1 MNAITD
7 KMITLHNGIK
17 IPLFGYRVDK
27 DHKESIY
34 QNMIQAVNA
43 GFRHFDLPADG
54 ESEKIVRKAIEDCG
68 VPRYELFLAMKLG
81 NLEHGYDATLR
92 ACRNSLRRVG
102 TDYADLYLVNWPNPV
117 KYRDIYEQNSAD
129 TWRAVE
135 TLYKNGQVRAIG
147 LANSE
152 ARHIEH
158 YLEVAHISPMVNQI
172 RMYPGFPSYGNF
184 NCANE
189 HAIQTE
195 GFLPPDHD
203 AILNSRELKIFAEKY
218 HTTPRLICIR
228 YLLEKNCI
236 PLCQGSDLKE
246 MERLPEVFDFTI
258 SEEDMKYL
266 DVMKNYGLPDI
277 NPDTCDF

>member
-1 MNAITD
+1 MNAISETQ
-7 KMITLHNGIK
+7 ITLHNGIK
-17 IPLFGYRVDK
+17 IPLLGYRVDK

-34 QNMIQAVNA
+34 ANMIQAVQA
-43 GFRHFDLPADG
+43 GFRHFDLPADS

-68 VPRYELFLAMKLG
+68 VPRFELFLTMKLG
-81 NLEHGYDATLR
+81 NDDHGYDAALR

-117 KYRDIYEQNSAD
+117 KFRNDYEQNSAD
-129 TWRAVE
+129 TWRALE

-152 ARHIEH
+152 AVHIEH
-158 YLEVAHISPMVNQI
+158 YLEVASISPMVNQI
-172 RMYPGFPSYGNF
+172 RMYPGFPSLGNF
-184 NCANE
+184 NCAND

-218 HTTPRLICIR
+218 NTTPRIICIR
-228 YLLEKNCI
+228 YLLEKKCI
-236 PLCQGSDLKE
+236 ALCQGSDIRE
-246 MERLPEVFDFTI
+246 FERLPEVFDFRI

-266 DVMKNYGLPDI
+266 DVMKNYGLADI